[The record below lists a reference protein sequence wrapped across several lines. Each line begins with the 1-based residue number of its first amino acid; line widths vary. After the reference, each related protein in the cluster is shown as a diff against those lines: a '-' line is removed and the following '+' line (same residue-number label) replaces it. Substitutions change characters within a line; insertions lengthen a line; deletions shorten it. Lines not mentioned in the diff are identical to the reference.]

1 MSEQANFSE
10 LRSKL
15 SDWNLE
21 AEEMLLNKMQIFTNS
36 YKSDFAAFTA
46 NMENLSNHLT
56 NAQVENYNAISSLQ
70 DLSMNRFIEEKL
82 EEKSESVSEESDRG
96 FESQKE
102 VFLDNNEKIK
112 KAAEIS
118 TINIDAIYA
127 KKEKNKE
134 KIEDDTVSVASK
146 NLVLDNSKKYNFPFI
161 IGTDDFLKNKNIGL
175 VNEIEENEE
184 EKNKD
189 KQEDSD
195 EEDPDVKEYVKD
207 IAVDEKTK
215 KKWEKVHKRKT
226 IKKKK
231 QKAKLEKQKSKKK
244 KEDDNNS
251 NKEDNKD
258 DFDEEV
264 KDEIKVPIEIENS
277 KEDKNDDNLVVSSGK
292 GSSVPPP
299 PPPPPKPILDPAKVQ
314 SKPKNNV
321 NMNVNNNN
329 NKIIEPIQ
337 KPKIV
342 QSVNP
347 LLLAG
352 LHNIGGEDDDDDE
365 DDGGLFSKNNIM
377 IKPPTFNN
385 NNFNFAQSQNPVIS
399 PNNFNNLQNNNN
411 NTNINKA
418 KLNDIFEEDKDEDN
432 EEKKN
437 EEKLNNENNAES
449 NKVNNQEKQDEGQ
462 NEIKNIIPLKQTKI
476 SNSLFDF
483 NEEEK
488 NNAETV
494 EIKKPQAN
502 IESKKKLNLFF
513 ADDDE

>member
-15 SDWNLE
+15 SNWNLE

-36 YKSDFAAFTA
+36 YKSDFAAFTV
-46 NMENLSNHLT
+46 NMEALSNHISNT
-56 NAQVENYNAISSLQ
+56 QVEHYKAISTLQ

-82 EEKSESVSEESDRG
+82 EEKSESASEESDRG

-102 VFLDNNEKIK
+102 VYLDNNEKMK
-112 KAAEIS
+112 KATEVS
-118 TINIDAIYA
+118 TINIDNIYA

-134 KIEDDTVSVASK
+134 KIEDDAVSVASK

-175 VNEIEENEE
+175 VNEVEENED
-184 EKNKD
+184 EKNKE
-189 KQEDSD
+189 KQEESD
-195 EEDPDVKEYVKD
+195 EDTDVNEFVKD

-215 KKWEKVHKRKT
+215 KKWDKVEKRRT
-226 IKKKK
+226 M
-231 QKAKLEKQKSKKK
+231 KKK
-244 KEDDNNS
+244 KEKEKLNKQKNKKEEDNNS

-264 KDEIKVPIEIENS
+264 KDDIKVPIENENA
-277 KEDKNDDNLVVSSGK
+277 KDDKNDDGLVVSSGK

-299 PPPPPKPILDPAKVQ
+299 PPPPPKPILDPEKQ
-314 SKPKNNV
+314 KPKQKENV
-321 NMNVNNNN
+321 NTNVNINN
-329 NKIIEPIQ
+329 NKIIEPIP

-365 DDGGLFSKNNIM
+365 DEGGLFSKKNII

-385 NNFNFAQSQNPVIS
+385 NLNFAQSQNPVFS
-399 PNNFNNLQNNNN
+399 PNNFNNLNTNNN

-418 KLNDIFEEDKDEDN
+418 KLNDIFEEEKDEDN

-437 EEKLNNENNAES
+437 EENKNDENNEES
-449 NKVNNQEKQDEGQ
+449 NKMNTQEKQDEGQ
-462 NEIKNIIPLKQTKI
+462 NEIKNIIPIKQNKI

-488 NNAETV
+488 NNTETV
-494 EIKKPQAN
+494 ESKKPQAN
-502 IESKKKLNLFF
+502 LEAKKKLNLFF